1 MFTLHHAIDAEMYKS
16 DGIFIISPQHFQ
28 SQLPSRSF
36 QIIQEMPFSH
46 SLKKKSILGATVQFN
61 NSLADPWNR
70 CLARLSQ
77 LWVFFSSCKYL
88 LLLFN
93 SNSTLLFSVIS
104 K

>member
-1 MFTLHHAIDAEMYKS
+1 MFTLNHAIDAEMYKS

-46 SLKKKSILGATVQFN
+46 SLKKKSILGATVQVN

-77 LWVFFSSCKYL
+77 LWGFFSSCK
-88 LLLFN
+88 
-93 SNSTLLFSVIS
+93 
-104 K
+104 